1 MTEPIRGSVGS
12 KFEFT
17 VTKNEQF
24 YICFEPIHNHST
36 HEKGDVV
43 NVSLTVFSDK
53 KLEREEAFDIEENGA
68 DTYITL
74 VPMSLEY
81 EFTLTV
87 RGQVVDEYS
96 TL

>member
-1 MTEPIRGSVGS
+1 MEEFIGT

-17 VTKNEQF
+17 ISKDEEF

-53 KLEREEAFDIEENGA
+53 KLEQEEAYELENDGV
-68 DTYITL
+68 DFYINL
-74 VPMSLEY
+74 IPFLPEY
-81 EFTLTV
+81 EFILTV
-87 RGQVVDEYS
+87 RGKVVDEYS
-96 TL
+96 CR

>member
-1 MTEPIRGSVGS
+1 MEECIGT

-17 VTKNEQF
+17 ISKDEKF
-24 YICFEPIHNHST
+24 YISFEPLCNHST

-53 KLEREEAFDIEENGA
+53 KLEQEEAYELEN
-68 DTYITL
+68 DDVDFYINL
-74 VPMSLEY
+74 IPFPLEY

-87 RGQVVDEYS
+87 GGMVVDEFS
-96 TL
+96 CR